1 MRPGTVFATAA
12 LLSCVPLAG
21 AQSLALSNDLA
32 VVPPIRDYATARA
45 ASLNGSVTLEGA
57 LRRALS
63 ANPNVVFQGIQV
75 LAEEGNVQQA
85 LGVYET
91 EANLGVSKE
100 GGRRPLRRQDVATF
114 ATAGL
119 PETRADRINNT
130 EYRAGVTR
138 TLRSGVELEATAT
151 VNSNASTLSEA
162 SSTPTPRQTTAGLRF
177 GIRVP
182 LLRNAGGVQNATA
195 LKAREIERDAS
206 IEDLLQTS
214 SATVLA
220 VVQAYWELT
229 ARQLRANILKESEQR
244 ANDLVAEIE
253 KLVAVDQIPG
263 AELDLA
269 QASAGEKRASRV
281 AEEQAL
287 QAAWNN
293 LGRLLQSDTVDDVLD
308 AGLKMDSLPE
318 MDLRAADFASHMQSK
333 YRNALERRA
342 DVRAARLR
350 EQAALIQVRAA
361 EDGLKAQLDFVGAL
375 STNGLAE
382 DTTSPRFDLSRPFP
396 TLNIGVQMRMPLES
410 TAARGLVTTRLSA
423 HRQAMVRL
431 QEAEGNVG
439 SALTTAASALRRI
452 VRRHEDTAAAVA
464 RYEQAVKNEY
474 VKRKLGLATLI
485 DVINVQ
491 DRLDSARLLLLQQ
504 RQEYASGIAQILFDA
519 GELVGRDAELYRID
533 TVVLGGAGFA
543 GRR

>member
-1 MRPGTVFATAA
+1 VRPGIIFAAA
-12 LLSCVPLAG
+12 TLLSCVPVVG
-21 AQSLALSNDLA
+21 AQSPGLSNELA
-32 VVPPIRDYATARA
+32 VVPPIRDYPTARA
-45 ASLNGSVTLEGA
+45 SSLKGSITLDSV
-57 LRRALS
+57 LRRALT

-85 LGVYET
+85 LGAYET
-91 EANLGVSKE
+91 EANLGFSRE
-100 GGRRPLRRQDVATF
+100 GGRRPLRKQDVDTF

-119 PETRADRINNT
+119 PETRADRINNA

-138 TLRSGVELEATAT
+138 TLRSGAELEATAT
-151 VNSNASTLSEA
+151 VNSTASTLSEA

-177 GIRVP
+177 GIRIP
-182 LLRNAGGVQNATA
+182 LLRNAGGLQNATA
-195 LKAREIERDAS
+195 LKAREIEHDAS

-220 VVQAYWELT
+220 VVQAYWDLT
-229 ARQLRANILKESEQR
+229 ARQLRAGILKESEQR
-244 ANDLVAEIE
+244 ASDLAAEIE
-253 KLVAVDQIPG
+253 KLVAADQIPG

-269 QASAGEKRASRV
+269 QASTGEKRASRV

-287 QAAWNN
+287 QAAWNT

-308 AGLKMDSLPE
+308 AALKMDSLPE
-318 MDLRAADFASHMQSK
+318 LDQRAADFANRMQSK
-333 YRNALERRA
+333 YRDALEKRA

-361 EDGLKAQLDFVGAL
+361 EDTLKAQIDFVGAL
-375 STNGLAE
+375 NTNGLAE
-382 DTTSPRFDLSRPFP
+382 GTSAPRFDMSRPFP

-423 HRQAMVRL
+423 HRQALVRL

-439 SALTTAASALRRI
+439 SALTTAASSLRRI
-452 VRRHEDTAAAVA
+452 VRRHEDTAAAVL

-474 VKRKLGLATLI
+474 IKRKLGLATLI

-491 DRLDSARLLLLQQ
+491 DRLDNARLQLLQQ
-504 RQEYASGIAQILFDA
+504 RQEYASGIAQVLFDA

-533 TVVLGGAGFA
+533 TAILGGAGVA

>member
-1 MRPGTVFATAA
+1 
-12 LLSCVPLAG
+12 
-21 AQSLALSNDLA
+21 LSNELA
-32 VVPPIRDYATARA
+32 VVPPIRDYPVARA
-45 ASLNGSVTLEGA
+45 NSLKGSITLEGV
-57 LRRALS
+57 LRRALT

-85 LGVYET
+85 LGAYET
-91 EANLGVSKE
+91 EANLGFSRE
-100 GGRRPLRRQDVATF
+100 GGRRPLRKQDVDTF

-119 PETRADRINNT
+119 PETRADRINNA

-138 TLRSGVELEATAT
+138 TLRSGVELDAAAT
-151 VNSNASTLSEA
+151 VNSTASTLSEA

-195 LKAREIERDAS
+195 LKAREIEHDAS

-214 SATVLA
+214 STTALA

-229 ARQLRANILKESEQR
+229 ARQLRAKILKESEQH
-244 ANDLVAEIE
+244 ASDLVTEIE

-269 QASAGEKRASRV
+269 QASAGEKRASRI

-308 AGLKMDSLPE
+308 AALKMDSLPE
-318 MDLRAADFASHMQSK
+318 LDQRAADFANRMQSK
-333 YRNALERRA
+333 YRDALEKRA

-361 EDGLKAQLDFVGAL
+361 EDTLKAQFDFVGAL
-375 STNGLAE
+375 NTNGLAE
-382 DTTSPRFDLSRPFP
+382 GTSAPRFDMSRPFP

-410 TAARGLVTTRLSA
+410 TAARGLVTSRLSA
-423 HRQAMVRL
+423 HRQALVRL

-439 SALTTAASALRRI
+439 SALTTATSSLRRI
-452 VRRHEDTAAAVA
+452 VSRHEDTVAAVL

-474 VKRKLGLATLI
+474 IKRKLGLATLI

-491 DRLDSARLLLLQQ
+491 DRLDSARLQLLQQ

-519 GELVGRDAELYRID
+519 GELVGRDAESYRID
-533 TVVLGGAGFA
+533 TAILGGAGFA